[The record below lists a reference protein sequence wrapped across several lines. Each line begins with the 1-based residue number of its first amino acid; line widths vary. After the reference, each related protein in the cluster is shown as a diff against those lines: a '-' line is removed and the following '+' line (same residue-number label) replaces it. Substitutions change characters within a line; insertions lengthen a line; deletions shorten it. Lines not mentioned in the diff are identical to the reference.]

1 MILGIVFI
9 TSCSD
14 DNDKDSPKDFNGI
27 YSTTSTE
34 QVLDL
39 RYSDAVFIGKSVD
52 FNSADGKS
60 ATLKLQGVVPG
71 ESETVFSDLQLVENN
86 SVYTF
91 AAENKNTYGALASLE
106 LAQQFVD
113 QNELEKAASQLQQ
126 GLAATSDE
134 NLKAVINLRLARVQV
149 QLKQADTALK
159 TLETIKG
166 EGWAAIVAD
175 LRGEALLSKGDK
187 QGARSAWEAGVKSD
201 ASPALSEMMQMKIN
215 NLSI

>member
-1 MILGIVFI
+1 MEIYENEHDQVDAVKRFFAENGKALAVGIILGV
-9 TSCSD
+9 
-14 DNDKDSPKDFNGI
+14 
-27 YSTTSTE
+27 
-34 QVLDL
+34 
-39 RYSDAVFIGKSVD
+39 
-52 FNSADGKS
+52 
-60 ATLKLQGVVPG
+60 
-71 ESETVFSDLQLVENN
+71 
-86 SVYTF
+86 
-91 AAENKNTYGALASLE
+91 GALASLE

>member
-1 MILGIVFI
+1 MEIYENENDQIDAVKRFFAENGKALAVGVILGVGALVGWRYW
-9 TSCSD
+9 TARSASLAYQ
-14 DNDKDSPKDFNGI
+14 NTVTAVSAGKPDSIPAAEK
-27 YSTTSTE
+27 
-34 QVLDL
+34 
-39 RYSDAVFIGKSVD
+39 
-52 FNSADGKS
+52 
-60 ATLKLQGVVPG
+60 
-71 ESETVFSDLQLVENN
+71 
-86 SVYTF
+86 F
-91 AAENKNTYGALASLE
+91 AAENKNTYGALASME

-113 QNELEKAASQLQQ
+113 QNELEKAATQLQQ
-126 GLAATSDE
+126 GLAAISDE

-159 TLETIKG
+159 TLDTIKG

>member
-1 MILGIVFI
+1 MEIYENENDQVEAVKRFFAENGKALAVGVILGVGALIGWRYWNSHQV
-9 TSCSD
+9 
-14 DNDKDSPKDFNGI
+14 DSARSASLAYQN
-27 YSTTSTE
+27 
-34 QVLDL
+34 
-39 RYSDAVFIGKSVD
+39 AVTAVSEGKPDSIP
-52 FNSADGKS
+52 AAEK
-60 ATLKLQGVVPG
+60 
-71 ESETVFSDLQLVENN
+71 
-86 SVYTF
+86 F

-113 QNELEKAASQLQQ
+113 KN
-126 GLAATSDE
+126 E

-149 QLKQADTALK
+149 QLKQADAALK
-159 TLETIKG
+159 TLDTIKG

-201 ASPALSEMMQMKIN
+201 VTPALSEMMQMKIN

>member
-1 MILGIVFI
+1 VEIYENENDQVDAIKRFFAENGKALAVGVILGVGALVGWRYWN
-9 TSCSD
+9 SHQ
-14 DNDKDSPKDFNGI
+14 
-27 YSTTSTE
+27 TE
-34 QVLDL
+34 SARSASLAYQTVVSSLSAGKAEDL
-39 RYSDAVFIGKSVD
+39 
-52 FNSADGKS
+52 SAAEK
-60 ATLKLQGVVPG
+60 
-71 ESETVFSDLQLVENN
+71 
-86 SVYTF
+86 F
-91 AAENKNTYGALASLE
+91 AADNKNTYGALASME

-113 QNELEKAASQLQQ
+113 QNQLEKAAAQLQQ

-134 NLKAVINLRLARVQV
+134 NLKAVITLRLARVQV

-159 TLETIKG
+159 TLESVKG

-187 QGARSAWEAGVKSD
+187 QGARSAWEAGVKSN

>member
-1 MILGIVFI
+1 MEIYENENDQVDAIKRFFAENGKALAVGVILGVGALVGWRYWN
-9 TSCSD
+9 SHQ
-14 DNDKDSPKDFNGI
+14 
-27 YSTTSTE
+27 TE
-34 QVLDL
+34 SARSASLAYQTVVSSLSAGKAEDL
-39 RYSDAVFIGKSVD
+39 
-52 FNSADGKS
+52 SAAEK
-60 ATLKLQGVVPG
+60 
-71 ESETVFSDLQLVENN
+71 
-86 SVYTF
+86 F
-91 AAENKNTYGALASLE
+91 AADNKNTYGALASME

-113 QNELEKAASQLQQ
+113 QNQLEKAAAQLQQ

-134 NLKAVINLRLARVQV
+134 NLKTVITLRLARVQV

-159 TLETIKG
+159 TLESVKG

-187 QGARSAWEAGVKSD
+187 QGARSAWEAGVKSN

>member
-1 MILGIVFI
+1 MEIYENENDQVDAIKRFFAENGKALAVGVILGVGALIGWRYWN
-9 TSCSD
+9 SHQ
-14 DNDKDSPKDFNGI
+14 
-27 YSTTSTE
+27 TE
-34 QVLDL
+34 SARSASLSYQTVVSSL
-39 RYSDAVFIGKSVD
+39 SAGKAE
-52 FNSADGKS
+52 NLSAAEK
-60 ATLKLQGVVPG
+60 
-71 ESETVFSDLQLVENN
+71 
-86 SVYTF
+86 F
-91 AAENKNTYGALASLE
+91 AADNKNTYGALASME

-113 QNELEKAASQLQQ
+113 QNQLEKAAAQLQQ

-134 NLKAVINLRLARVQV
+134 NLNAVITLRLARVQV

-159 TLETIKG
+159 TLESVKG

-187 QGARSAWEAGVKSD
+187 QGARSAWEAGVKSN

>member
-1 MILGIVFI
+1 MEIYENENDQVDAIKRFFAENGKALAVGVILGVGALVGWRYWN
-9 TSCSD
+9 SHQ
-14 DNDKDSPKDFNGI
+14 
-27 YSTTSTE
+27 TE
-34 QVLDL
+34 SARSASLAYQTVVSSLSAGKAEDL
-39 RYSDAVFIGKSVD
+39 
-52 FNSADGKS
+52 SAAEK
-60 ATLKLQGVVPG
+60 
-71 ESETVFSDLQLVENN
+71 
-86 SVYTF
+86 F
-91 AAENKNTYGALASLE
+91 AADNKNTYGALASME

-113 QNELEKAASQLQQ
+113 QNQLEKAAAQLQQ

-134 NLKAVINLRLARVQV
+134 NLKAVITLRLARVQV

-159 TLETIKG
+159 TLESVKG

-187 QGARSAWEAGVKSD
+187 QGARSAWEAGVKSN